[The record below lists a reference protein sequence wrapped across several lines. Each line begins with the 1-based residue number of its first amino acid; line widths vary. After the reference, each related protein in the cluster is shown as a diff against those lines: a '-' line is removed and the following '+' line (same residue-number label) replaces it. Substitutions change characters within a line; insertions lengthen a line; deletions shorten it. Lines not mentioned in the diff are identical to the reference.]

1 MAHETKKDVSHSDT
15 GQAKDTADVVI
26 VGAGLAGLTL
36 ARHLLLE
43 TDRRIVLLEKRD
55 GLPQRKQK
63 VGESTVQ
70 LAGYYLSKVLDLEE
84 HLLHEHFM
92 KYNLRFHWRAGAGDS
107 IEDYSS
113 AYIRPFSNIASYQ
126 VDRNVLE
133 GELLRLCSSDE
144 RFRLIKNAQ
153 KLDVEW
159 VDGDVAD
166 ELEPHRV
173 RFEVDGQERELEAG
187 WLVDTTGRRR
197 FVAKQKKLLRPAP
210 IRHGAFFWW
219 VDGLVD
225 VERLSDLDQTARRR
239 HARRRQTG
247 HTPSWLATNHF
258 CDRGLWFWV
267 IPLRGKTS
275 LGLVFDHA
283 QVDWKEVSNADKAM
297 RFVCERFPLL
307 ARDLPQR
314 EITDIGGYKDFSY
327 DCVQTLSPARWAMT
341 GESGR
346 FSDPLYSPGSDLIA
360 IHNTLI
366 VHAVG
371 LEDAGERKSFCQLSE
386 SLLKAV
392 YHAYVPG
399 FVETYDCLGDDET
412 FSIKYVWEL
421 TIYFAFYVFPFI
433 NDLFTDRR
441 FVVGFL
447 RQFAR
452 LGAWN
457 RGMLRLLAG
466 YAAWKRE
473 NRENR
478 REPVHLDFMEVCAL
492 RRAEKTFY
500 EVDAD
505 APRGKRILQQQMENL
520 EELARFF
527 AVHIAAEVIGE
538 YAAKVDA
545 HFVRGFDVEDLQFEP
560 EAWSQRWRDGAA
572 QRKNAP
578 EPWTWA
584 LDPQVLDRFKTAMRG
599 RPADDSTAIAQEL
612 IEAELVEAAP

>member
-1 MAHETKKDVSHSDT
+1 MAHEVEIDRE
-15 GQAKDTADVVI
+15 AKEPVDAVI

-43 TDRRIVLLEKRD
+43 TDWRVVLVEKRD
-55 GLPQRKQK
+55 ELPQRKQK

-92 KYNLRFHWRAGAGDS
+92 KYNLRFYWRVAAGDS
-107 IEDYSS
+107 IEQYSS
-113 AYIRPFSNIASYQ
+113 AFIRAFSNIASYQ

-133 GELLRLCSSDE
+133 GELLRLCAQDA
-144 RFRLIKNAQ
+144 RFRLVRGAQ
-153 KLDVEW
+153 KLEIELAA
-159 VDGDVAD
+159 AD
-166 ELEPHRV
+166 EPHRV
-173 RFEVDGQERELEAG
+173 RFEQRGARHELEAR

-197 FVAKQKKLLRPAP
+197 FVAKQKQLLRPAP

-225 VERLSDLDQTARRR
+225 VERLSELDRTSRRR
-239 HARRRQTG
+239 HPRRRFTG

-283 QVDWKEVSNADKAM
+283 QVDWKEVSNARKAT
-297 RFVCERFPLL
+297 RFVCERFPLF
-307 ARDLPQR
+307 ARDLPGR

-327 DCVQTLSPARWAMT
+327 DCVQTLSAERWAMT

-346 FSDPLYSPGSDLIA
+346 FSDPLYSPGSDLMA

-366 VHAVG
+366 VHAMG
-371 LEDAGERKSFCQLSE
+371 LEDAEERKSFCQLSE

-399 FVETYDCLGDDET
+399 YVETYDCLGDDEA
-412 FSIKYVWEL
+412 FSVKYIWEL

-457 RGMLRLLAG
+457 RGMLALLAG

-473 NRENR
+473 HRAPR
-478 REPVHLDFMEVCAL
+478 RDPVHLDFMRVCAL
-492 RRAEKTFY
+492 RRAEQTFY
-500 EVDAD
+500 ELGVTATE
-505 APRGKRILQQQMENL
+505 GKRVLQRQMENL
-520 EELARFF
+520 EQLARFL
-527 AVHIAAEVIGE
+527 AVHIAAEVIGAP
-538 YAAKVDA
+538 AAKTDA
-545 HFVRGFDVEDLQFEP
+545 AFVRGFEVENLRFEP
-560 EAWSQRWRDGAA
+560 DAWAERWLAGAEARQS
-572 QRKNAP
+572 AP
-578 EPWTWA
+578 ETWSWQ
-584 LDPQVLDRFKTAMRG
+584 LDPQVLDGFRT
-599 RPADDSTAIAQEL
+599 PAISKGGEG
-612 IEAELVEAAP
+612 AEEPAKLSARLAGVAS